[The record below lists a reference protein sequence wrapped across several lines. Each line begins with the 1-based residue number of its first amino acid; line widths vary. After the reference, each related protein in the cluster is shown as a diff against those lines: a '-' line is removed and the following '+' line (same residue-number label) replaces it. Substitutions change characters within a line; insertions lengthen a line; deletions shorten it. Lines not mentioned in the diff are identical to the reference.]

1 MFKTKNTKRIET
13 LEEAVKCIVSTSA
26 KEAMLDIETSDFI
39 MKEITKLKEQMIIM
53 ESNYFGIFKALE
65 GARIIEITEVKGT
78 VQ

>member
-65 GARIIEITEVKGT
+65 HARIIEITEVKGT